1 MTLLYIDISTPELLF
16 VILLYIA
23 FVIGIGNYGKA
34 TIGYKRS
41 VLIALLFTPIIAFIL
56 VSLLKRRSTAN

>member
-1 MTLLYIDISTPELLF
+1 MILLFLDISAPEFLF

-23 FVIGIGNYGKA
+23 FVIGIGNYGK
-34 TIGYKRS
+34 TTFGYKRS
-41 VLIALLFTPIIAFIL
+41 VLIALLFTPIVAFII